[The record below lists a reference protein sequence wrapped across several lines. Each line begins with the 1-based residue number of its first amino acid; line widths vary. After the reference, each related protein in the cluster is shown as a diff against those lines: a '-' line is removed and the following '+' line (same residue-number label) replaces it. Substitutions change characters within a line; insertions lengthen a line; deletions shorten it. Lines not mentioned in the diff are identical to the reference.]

1 MKSLQNCF
9 TLGSKLTIYV
19 PSTVNTNHATN
30 NAKHVKNTASLLSAL
45 FGGATSTQALG
56 YWMSSTAG
64 LVKEKTTMVFAYCQ
78 EADLEQKLDQVISH
92 CENMKKEMSQEAI
105 ALELNG
111 TMYFL

>member
-19 PSTVNTNHATN
+19 PSTVNTNHTTN
-30 NAKHVKNTASLLSAL
+30 NAKQVKDTASLLSAL

-56 YWMSSTAG
+56 YWMSPTAG
-64 LVKEKTTMVFAYCQ
+64 LVKEKTTMVFAYCK

-92 CENMKKEMSQEAI
+92 CETMKAEMSQEAI